1 MMEWLITWGAGKAV
15 GFLAEKVIGELAKG
29 AAEDYVK
36 DFFKQCFSNAISNI
50 NKKEP
55 LQKAMA
61 EATKEF
67 LELLEKELKEVGV
80 DESQLEQ
87 YIKPLE
93 KFIKNKS
100 VLTIL
105 GSAFEE
111 NVTLDIKQLAIIGNQ
126 INPSLPDEFDWDLVI
141 RQYQRKVRKIIQ
153 KSDELRQIFDSKYLE
168 ELASQT
174 SVKPELNLRRYQEGI
189 QERYGNLRLDSLDTK
204 GLAYNI

>member
-141 RQYQRKVRKIIQ
+141 RQYQRKV
-153 KSDELRQIFDSKYLE
+153 
-168 ELASQT
+168 
-174 SVKPELNLRRYQEGI
+174 
-189 QERYGNLRLDSLDTK
+189 
-204 GLAYNI
+204 